1 MLSLNLSHLGFKV
14 NATMAILFLLA
25 ASAPNNAEAQV
36 VSDGTTDSQVDTTEG
51 VSTITGGTQ
60 TGKNLFHSFEQFSL
74 PSKTTA
80 HFDNLTDIDQ
90 IFSRVTGGSISEI
103 DGLIRTNGSA
113 SLVLLNPA
121 GIVFGQNAQLNVGGS
136 FIATTA
142 DSIVFQDGIKFAAT
156 DSPKTKP
163 LLTVSSPI
171 GLQYGTDSSAIA
183 ILPNPARNIPN
194 PDGTPQGLNIKPGS
208 TLALLGGDVSVAGNN
223 LNAAAANVEI
233 GSVKSG
239 QINLQNTASGWQFD
253 YDNITEFGQIDLART
268 LINTSGIVNLQGKEI
283 NLSDNSIVSNFTKTD
298 GEGGIVNFRASESIK
313 LDSSSLFTQVGQQ
326 QSDLDQAILGTGGDI
341 LFKAPQIIFTNGSL
355 ISSGTLSEGAGGNI
369 TIDATELVEFSG
381 GNTQKPSL
389 LSTATQGKGAGGQVV
404 INTKNLLVQDGS
416 QVQALAG
423 EGLGGT
429 IIVNATESV
438 QLSGTGT
445 LIRRDQAGNQFSTLL
460 NSGLSASSGI
470 ENLPFELQ
478 PGGKS
483 GNLIVNTPNL
493 SIDTGAKISVSSFGS
508 GDAGDIAIAANKL
521 NVNTT
526 GQIAANTASGKGGSI
541 NLNVAELIVLTD
553 RGAISTTAQQ
563 NGNGGN
569 IDIATDNLVLLEFAK
584 INANAQE
591 GTGGN
596 IQINSQGFFIDSES
610 SITASSELGTDGIV
624 KIVTPDIDSK
634 IETTEQEETPL
645 VAEKLITTG
654 CSLGEDFA
662 RNQFR
667 NIGRG
672 GVPANPMEET
682 GTEEVLGDL
691 GYAQSKAA
699 DTTKKSQTT
708 AKKYL
713 PREQQAIT
721 EATNWIVNQQGNL
734 ELIARNEVISSGL
747 SPRRTHLSKT
757 ACQ

>member
-1 MLSLNLSHLGFKV
+1 MPIAWIKSY
-14 NATMAILFLLA
+14 
-25 ASAPNNAEAQV
+25 
-36 VSDGTTDSQVDTTEG
+36 
-51 VSTITGGTQ
+51 
-60 TGKNLFHSFEQFSL
+60 
-74 PSKTTA
+74 
-80 HFDNLTDIDQ
+80 
-90 IFSRVTGGSISEI
+90 
-103 DGLIRTNGSA
+103 
-113 SLVLLNPA
+113 
-121 GIVFGQNAQLNVGGS
+121 QL
-136 FIATTA
+136 
-142 DSIVFQDGIKFAAT
+142 
-156 DSPKTKP
+156 
-163 LLTVSSPI
+163 
-171 GLQYGTDSSAIA
+171 
-183 ILPNPARNIPN
+183 
-194 PDGTPQGLNIKPGS
+194 
-208 TLALLGGDVSVAGNN
+208 
-223 LNAAAANVEI
+223 
-233 GSVKSG
+233 
-239 QINLQNTASGWQFD
+239 
-253 YDNITEFGQIDLART
+253 
-268 LINTSGIVNLQGKEI
+268 
-283 NLSDNSIVSNFTKTD
+283 
-298 GEGGIVNFRASESIK
+298 
-313 LDSSSLFTQVGQQ
+313 
-326 QSDLDQAILGTGGDI
+326 
-341 LFKAPQIIFTNGSL
+341 
-355 ISSGTLSEGAGGNI
+355 
-369 TIDATELVEFSG
+369 
-381 GNTQKPSL
+381 
-389 LSTATQGKGAGGQVV
+389 
-404 INTKNLLVQDGS
+404 
-416 QVQALAG
+416 
-423 EGLGGT
+423 
-429 IIVNATESV
+429 
-438 QLSGTGT
+438 
-445 LIRRDQAGNQFSTLL
+445 
-460 NSGLSASSGI
+460 
-470 ENLPFELQ
+470 

-699 DTTKKSQTT
+699 DTT